1 VDWPF
6 VKFTELQLA
15 YERGDALQ
23 TQWRILGRDATPVY
37 REVVELAAE
46 DPTVSRFFPTL
57 GHNFLF
63 MVNEFS
69 SEILASVVFERPGW
83 YHLYVHGN
91 DEAVVKADA
100 STVVARLAA
109 QLEDIE
115 G

>member
-1 VDWPF
+1 MDWPF

-100 STVVARLAA
+100 STVVARLAV
-109 QLEDIE
+109 QLESAE